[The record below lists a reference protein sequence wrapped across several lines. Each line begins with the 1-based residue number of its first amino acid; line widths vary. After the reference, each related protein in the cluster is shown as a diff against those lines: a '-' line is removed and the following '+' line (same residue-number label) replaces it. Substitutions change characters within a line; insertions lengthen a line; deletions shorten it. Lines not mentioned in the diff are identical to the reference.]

1 MTTDS
6 GIGAKISSCTTG
18 KKKVILA
25 LDIII
30 NLYSAELTDTI
41 ICFKLSSLLVT
52 EWSMNS
58 EYVANMILKI

>member
-1 MTTDS
+1 MMTDS
-6 GIGAKISSCTTG
+6 ENGVKIYSSTTG
-18 KKKVILA
+18 NQNVILA

-41 ICFKLSSLLVT
+41 ICFKLIYLLVT